1 MLQRWTAAKAD
12 SKLFKSKIK
21 ATRKTPT
28 LGKKK
33 NVEIAILLEF
43 LSNFC
48 WTLEI
53 APINFEIKF
62 ILT

>member
-33 NVEIAILLEF
+33 NVEIA
-43 LSNFC
+43 NY
-48 WTLEI
+48 
-53 APINFEIKF
+53 
-62 ILT
+62 